1 MPTHRRALSA
11 IGLGLALALLG
22 LFTREGRI
30 VALSI
35 PPLLFGVGLIL
46 SDAFHTVPPFHVSRS
61 LCDSRIHEDESTDV
75 TLTLSNAG
83 LKPAFVTLHD
93 DLPPGVVVV
102 DGETSIA
109 GRLEPR
115 ASETRIYTM
124 SARRGGHDQKLL
136 RGSSWAAW
144 GLAVRDLELRMETRL
159 ASVPI
164 YETLKDIEIRPRR
177 FHAYAGS
184 VRTRRAGSGLE
195 ILGCREYAPG
205 DDIRRINWR
214 ASARRED
221 LIVNLYEQERMT
233 DVNLI
238 VDARSSM
245 HVQVG
250 EVNTFDLVV
259 RGAASM
265 ASYFLRQ
272 GNRVGLMVY
281 GDALNWTF
289 PAAGK
294 LQMERLL
301 HALALARP
309 STRLAFEQLRHI
321 PTRLFATGSQLV
333 IFSTLGLP
341 DDLDVPAE
349 LVGRG
354 YSILLIYPNSLH
366 LERAA
371 AKTRLPVELA
381 ERVVRLG
388 QHTLLSHL
396 ARSGVQVVDWDVTE
410 PLGVALHYARAM
422 LRRNRR

>member
-1 MPTHRRALSA
+1 VPTHRRALSA

-61 LCDSRIHEDESTDV
+61 LCDSRIHEDERTDV